1 MKNFYSLV
9 IILVALYVC
18 YTYIYKKAGKCYQCE
33 IRKDK
38 ILKTFGIK
46 SECRKKY
53 ENIPNAPIFNG
64 IPLDSIM
71 QYIKPSFEQFAEN
84 GGCLESDERYINP
97 NNPNKNKW
105 YENF

>member
-1 MKNFYSLV
+1 MKNFYSIV

-53 ENIPNAPIFNG
+53 ENSPQIMYG
-64 IPLDSIM
+64 QLDM
-71 QYIKPSFEQFAEN
+71 FMMPRQSFEQFAEN
-84 GGCLESDERYINP
+84 GGCLEVGEVYVSP
-97 NNPNKNKW
+97 K
-105 YENF
+105 